1 VNEIILSVIIP
12 CYNEMANLRK
22 GVLEK
27 VYAYLSKKKF
37 SYEVIVVDDGSDDGG
52 VEFIAAFV
60 QDHPTFTLLKNKH
73 LGKAGAVTAGMLAGK
88 GKYRLFSDMDQA
100 TPIEE
105 AEKLLGV
112 FDKGY
117 DVVIGSR
124 SSRRKGSPLIRQFIS
139 RAQVVLRKS
148 LVGLPHLTDTQCGF
162 KMFRGEVADQ
172 LFSRVRIIHR
182 GFKTIHG
189 SNVTSGFDIELLYI
203 ANLMGYKIKEVPV
216 QWLYVETRR
225 VNPIKD
231 SVQGVMDL
239 VTIKQNA
246 LAGKYLKV

>member
-1 VNEIILSVIIP
+1 MSEITLSVIIP

-27 VYAYLSKKKF
+27 VYAYLSKQKF
-37 SYEVIVVDDGSDDGG
+37 SYEVIVVDDGSNDGS
-52 VEFIAAFV
+52 VEFISAFV
-60 QDHPTFTLLKNKH
+60 KEHQTFSFLKNKH

-105 AEKLLGV
+105 TEKLLPV
-112 FDKGY
+112 FDRGY

-124 SSRRKGSPLIRQFIS
+124 NSQRKGSPLIRQFIS
-139 RAQVVLRKS
+139 RAQVILRKL
-148 LVGLPHLTDTQCGF
+148 LVGLPELNDTQCGF

-172 LFSRVRIIHR
+172 LFSRVRIIHK
-182 GFKTIHG
+182 GFKAIHG

-231 SVQGVMDL
+231 SLQGVMDL